1 MQRLDGLRLTFAGRN
16 LAVWTDYPGL
26 DPEANEGGGDD
37 NFGQSEFN
45 TQPPVR
51 YFMLRLD
58 YSF

>member
-1 MQRLDGLRLTFAGRN
+1 LTFAGRN

-26 DPEANEGGGDD
+26 DPEANEGGGGD